1 MVFTAPQL
9 EYGALAPMLII
20 FAAALIG
27 VIVEAFV
34 KSSLRSALQLTIA
47 MGGIV
52 LVSCTAHKKANGA
65 DCRT

>member
-34 KSSLRSALQLTIA
+34 KRRGKPETLPAARTRRPACSSA
-47 MGGIV
+47 GGAG
-52 LVSCTAHKKANGA
+52 SSN
-65 DCRT
+65 